1 MTTKSLAI
9 VNQGPDRYE
18 FNTNFDGTRYFLIWQ
33 YNKRNDTWYL
43 DIKDSE
49 NNPILTG
56 LPALTDAQNL
66 THRFVLDGFLP
77 AGEILISD
85 INGDG
90 VDPSYDNFGETVSA
104 FYLSI
109 LS

>member
-1 MTTKSLAI
+1 MSTTALAI

-18 FNTNFDGTRYFLIWQ
+18 FNTNFDGVRYFLTWQ

-43 DIKDSE
+43 DIRDA
-49 NNPILTG
+49 NQTPILLG
-56 LPALTDAQNL
+56 LPALTNAQNL
-66 THRFVLDGFLP
+66 THRFVIDDFLP
-77 AGEILISD
+77 AGEIMIAD
-85 INGDG
+85 VNGDG
-90 VDPSYDNFGETVSA
+90 ADGSFENFGETVSA

>member
-1 MTTKSLAI
+1 MSTTELAI
-9 VNQGPDRYE
+9 VNQGPNRYE
-18 FNTNFDGTRYFLIWQ
+18 FNSNFDGTRYFITVQ

-43 DIKDSE
+43 DIKDADS
-49 NNPILTG
+49 NPILIG
-56 LPALTDAQNL
+56 LPALTDIQNL
-66 THRFVLDGFLP
+66 THRFVIDNFLP

-90 VDPSYDNFGETVSA
+90 LDPSFKSFGDTVSA

-109 LS
+109 LT